1 MPYMRTTQL
10 ALIMTSLMTIGT
22 VMAQNE
28 PSGDLQEMPSENG
41 ARQEHRSDRA
51 EQRSQHRDNRAEHRS
66 DRVEQRSQ
74 RRDNRAEHR
83 GRAQGRVQRM
93 SARTQRSR
101 R

>member
-51 EQRSQHRDNRAEHRS
+51 DKEASAETIEPS
-66 DRVEQRSQ
+66 TEAIGQNKEAS
-74 RRDNRAEHR
+74 AETI
-83 GRAQGRVQRM
+83 GPSTEAIG
-93 SARTQRSR
+93 
-101 R
+101 